1 MGITAFKSGVTEFS
15 ITDGNTDHT
24 PFKIEKTGGNF
35 ASSGIIIETNGNVS
49 FTGNIIGGDI
59 DLSNEDR
66 DPNEVDGTRGSWS
79 IQEGAENVFM
89 INRNTGKKYKILL
102 DEVE

>member
-15 ITDGNTDHT
+15 ITDGNTSHT

-66 DPNEVDGTRGSWS
+66 DPNEVDGTQGSWS
-79 IQEGAENVFM
+79 IQEGDDNLFL
-89 INRNTGKKYKILL
+89 INRNSGEKYKFVL
-102 DEVE
+102 DKVE